1 MATISGISTTGT
13 ISAPGVGSGL
23 DVNGMVTKLMAVEQ
37 KPLTQLAMQEAK
49 FQAKLSSL
57 GSISGALSAL
67 QTAAKAL
74 SSASTVAYGASSSDA
89 SVLTATA
96 ASDAL
101 AGTSSVTV
109 NKLAQTQKLL
119 AAGVASSSS
128 AVVSGG
134 DTTLTFTFGTITGTP
149 DPVTGIYAPFPA
161 TTFAANAAKTPVA
174 VLITSSNNT
183 LAGIRDAINAAGAG
197 VTASIINDGGSSPYR
212 LAIASNDTGLANSL
226 TISSSNG
233 AVAGTV
239 GALLAYDPQGSQAL
253 SQTQTARN
261 ADLSIDGVAIAS
273 SSNTVVGAIQGVTLN
288 LTKETTVG
296 TPVSV
301 TVQRN
306 TSSITASLSALV
318 KAYNSTNTSI
328 AGITAKGALMQG
340 DSGVLG
346 LQRQV
351 IGILRST
358 QGTSGSA
365 YTTLSSLGI
374 SFQKDGS
381 LAFDT
386 AKASTALAADTAGVI
401 ALTAAIGKA
410 IDTAATSII
419 GSAGPLTAKVDGIN
433 RSIKDIGSRRTQIQ
447 AHLDAVQKAYQKQF
461 SALDTLVSSMNATSS
476 FLTTQLDGIAN
487 MLKK

>member
-1 MATISGISTTGT
+1 
-13 ISAPGVGSGL
+13 
-23 DVNGMVTKLMAVEQ
+23 MAVEQ
-37 KPLTQLAMQEAK
+37 KPLTVLDTQEAK
-49 FQAKLSSL
+49 FQTKLTVL
-57 GSISGALSAL
+57 GGINGALASL
-67 QTAAKAL
+67 QTTAQAL
-74 SSASTVAYGASSSDA
+74 TFASTVQYSAAGSDA
-89 SVLTATA
+89 SMLTAAA
-96 ASDAL
+96 ASDAQP
-101 AGTSSVTV
+101 GKYSVTV
-109 NKLAQTQKLL
+109 NKLAQAQKLL
-119 AAGVASSSS
+119 AAGTTSTS
-128 AVVSGG
+128 ATIGSGA
-134 DTTLTFTFGTITGTP
+134 DTTLTFTLGSITGTP
-149 DPVTGIYAPFPA
+149 DPVTGIYPGG
-161 TTFAANAAKTPVA
+161 TTFAANAAKTPVS
-174 VLITSSNNT
+174 VLISSSNNT

-253 SQTQTARN
+253 SQTQAARN
-261 ADLSIDGVAIAS
+261 ADLSIGGVAIAS
-273 SSNTVVGAIQGVTLN
+273 SSNTVAGAIQGVTLN

-296 TPVSV
+296 SPVSV

-318 KAYNSTNTSI
+318 KAYNTTNTSI

-358 QGTSGSA
+358 QGTSSSA

-386 AKASTALAADTAGVI
+386 AKASTALAADLTGVM
-401 ALTAAIGKA
+401 ALTAAIGQA

-419 GSAGPLTAKVDGIN
+419 GSAGPLSAKVDGIN

-461 SALDTLVSSMNATSS
+461 SALDTLISSMNSTSN

>member
-23 DVNGMVTKLMAVEQ
+23 DVNGMVSKLMSVEQ
-37 KPLTQLAMQEAK
+37 RPLTQLATQEAK
-49 FQAKLSSL
+49 FQAKLSNL

-67 QTAAKAL
+67 QTAAQGL
-74 SSASTVAYGASSSDA
+74 SSASTVAYGASSNDTT
-89 SVLTATA
+89 VLTATA

-119 AAGVASSSS
+119 TAGVASSSA

-134 DTTLTFTFGTITGTP
+134 DTTLTFTLGTITGTP
-149 DPVTGIYAPFPA
+149 DPVTGIYAPLA
-161 TTFAANAAKTPVA
+161 ATFAANAAKTPVA
-174 VLITSSNNT
+174 VLISSSNNT
-183 LAGIRDAINAAGAG
+183 LTGIRDAINAAGAG

-233 AVAGTV
+233 AVAGSV
-239 GALLAYDPQGSQAL
+239 GALLAYDPQGTQAL
-253 SQTQTARN
+253 SQTQAARN
-261 ADLSIDGVAIAS
+261 ADLSIGGVAIAS
-273 SSNTVVGAIQGVTLN
+273 SSNTVAGAIQGVTLS
-288 LTKETTVG
+288 LSKETAVG
-296 TPVSV
+296 TPVTV
-301 TVQRN
+301 TVQRS

-318 KAYNSTNTSI
+318 KAYNSANTTI

-386 AKASTALAADTAGVI
+386 TKASAALSADAAGVI

-419 GSAGPLTAKVDGIN
+419 GSAGPLSAKVVGIN

-461 SALDTLVSSMNATSS
+461 SALDTLISSMNSTSN

>member
-23 DVNGMVTKLMAVEQ
+23 DVNGMVTKLMTVEQ
-37 KPLTQLAMQEAK
+37 QPLTQLATQEAK

-67 QTAAKAL
+67 QTAAQGL
-74 SSASTVAYGASSSDA
+74 TSASTVVYGASSSDT

-96 ASDAL
+96 TSDAV

-109 NKLAQTQKLL
+109 NKLAQAQKLL
-119 AAGVASSSS
+119 ATGVASSSA
-128 AVVSGG
+128 AVVSGS

-149 DPVTGIYAPFPA
+149 DQVTGIYPGG
-161 TTFAANAAKTPVA
+161 TTFAANAAKTPVS
-174 VLITSSNNT
+174 VLISSSNNT
-183 LAGIRDAINAAGAG
+183 LTGIRDAINAAGAG

-212 LAIASNDTGLANSL
+212 LAITSNATGLANSL
-226 TISSSNG
+226 KISSSNG
-233 AVAGTV
+233 AVAGSV
-239 GALLAYDPQGSQAL
+239 GALLAYDPEGTQAL

-261 ADLSIDGVAIAS
+261 ADLAIDGVAIAS
-273 SSNTVVGAIQGVTLN
+273 SSNTVADAIQGVTLS

-296 TPVSV
+296 SPVSV
-301 TVQRN
+301 TVKRSA
-306 TSSITASLSALV
+306 SSITASLSALV
-318 KAYNSTNTSI
+318 KAYNSTNSTI

-358 QGTSGSA
+358 QGTSSSA

-386 AKASTALAADTAGVI
+386 AKASTALAADTAGVV

-410 IDTAATSII
+410 IDSAATSII

-447 AHLDAVQKAYQKQF
+447 ARLDAVQKAYQKQF
-461 SALDTLVSSMNATSS
+461 SALDTLISSMNSTSS

>member
-23 DVNGMVTKLMAVEQ
+23 DVNGMVTKLMTVEQ
-37 KPLTQLAMQEAK
+37 QPLTQLATQEAK

-67 QTAAKAL
+67 QTAAQGL
-74 SSASTVAYGASSSDA
+74 TSASTVVYGASSSDT

-96 ASDAL
+96 SSAAL

-109 NKLAQTQKLL
+109 NKLAQAQKLL
-119 AAGVASSSS
+119 AAGVASSSA
-128 AVVSGG
+128 AVVSGD

-149 DPVTGIYAPFPA
+149 DPVTGIYASA
-161 TTFAANAAKTPVA
+161 TFAANAAKTPVA
-174 VLITSSNNT
+174 VLISSSNNT
-183 LAGIRDAINAAGAG
+183 LTGIRDAINAAGAG

-212 LAIASNDTGLANSL
+212 LAITSNDTGLANSL

-233 AVAGTV
+233 AVAGSV
-239 GALLAYDPQGSQAL
+239 GALLAYDPQGTQAL

-261 ADLSIDGVAIAS
+261 ADLAIDGVAIAS
-273 SSNTVVGAIQGVTLN
+273 SSNTVADAIQGVTLS

-296 TPVSV
+296 SPVSV
-301 TVQRN
+301 TVKRSA
-306 TSSITASLSALV
+306 SSITASLSALV
-318 KAYNSTNTSI
+318 KAYNSTNSTI

-358 QGTSGSA
+358 QGTSSSA

-419 GSAGPLTAKVDGIN
+419 GSAGPLSAKVDGIN

-461 SALDTLVSSMNATSS
+461 SALDTLVSSMNSTSS

>member
-37 KPLTQLAMQEAK
+37 KPLTQLATQEAK

-67 QTAAKAL
+67 QTAAQAL
-74 SSASTVAYGASSSDA
+74 SSASTVAYGASSSDTA
-89 SVLTATA
+89 VLTATA
-96 ASDAL
+96 TSDAV
-101 AGTSSVTV
+101 AGTYSVTV

-119 AAGVASSSS
+119 AAGVASSSA

-149 DPVTGIYAPFPA
+149 DPVTGIYPGG
-161 TTFAANAAKTPVA
+161 TTFAANAAKTPVG
-174 VLITSSNNT
+174 VLISSSNNT
-183 LAGIRDAINAAGAG
+183 LTGIRDAINAAGAG
-197 VTASIINDGGSSPYR
+197 VTASIINDGSSSPYR
-212 LAIASNDTGLANSL
+212 LTITSNDTGLANSL

-233 AVAGTV
+233 AVAGSV

-261 ADLSIDGVAIAS
+261 ADLSIGGVAIAS
-273 SSNTVVGAIQGVTLN
+273 SSNTVAGAIQGVTLN
-288 LTKETTVG
+288 LTKETAVG
-296 TPVSV
+296 SPVSV

-306 TSSITASLSALV
+306 TSSITTSLSALV

-386 AKASTALAADTAGVI
+386 AKASAALAADTAGVV

-410 IDTAATSII
+410 IDTAATGII
-419 GSAGPLTAKVDGIN
+419 GSAGPLSAKVVGIN

-461 SALDTLVSSMNATSS
+461 SALDTLISSMNSTSN